1 MVVSFADIDKI
12 NKKQEKA
19 NIPQNLS
26 LVEKLKLIFDYENAE
41 RHNLTPIQRGLLGE
55 CYIEFLNG
63 KKAKVLYSSIAQK
76 LKKYNEELSS
86 IE

>member
-1 MVVSFADIDKI
+1 MVASFADIDNI
-12 NKKQEKA
+12 DKKQERA
-19 NIPQNLS
+19 NIPQHLP
-26 LVEKLKLIFDYENAE
+26 LIEKLKLIFDYENVE

-63 KKAKVLYSSIAQK
+63 KKAKILYLSITEK
-76 LKKYNEELSS
+76 LKKYNEELKN